1 MKSQVTPRKRSPLSK
16 EEEQEYVQVSAP
28 SEEDGSSTTPSRS
41 SIVNKERNAAGGFG
55 IFDKIYNYLN
65 RQNKEDKE

>member
-1 MKSQVTPRKRSPLSK
+1 M
-16 EEEQEYVQVSAP
+16 SAP